1 MSSHQ
6 PTQRNADFAVSLLS
20 GGYSVEEV
28 KARLVERGINR
39 DAAAAVVIQA
49 LYEHAAALLNSG
61 LLPSATPAA
70 CS

>member
-1 MSSHQ
+1 M
-6 PTQRNADFAVSLLS
+6 
-20 GGYSVEEV
+20 EEV